1 MTPTE
6 AGVREL
12 CANTRENMHLHLD
25 LRVCKLASA
34 DIRVLTM
41 FLLPTFL
48 LPTFL
53 LVQLTTATTTSLLY
67 IFVKQQ
73 NSKCR
78 NLCYK
83 NH

>member
-41 FLLPTFL
+41 FLTTTTL
-48 LPTFL
+48 L
-53 LVQLTTATTTSLLY
+53 LTTTTY
-67 IFVKQQ
+67 
-73 NSKCR
+73 NSD
-78 NLCYK
+78 
-83 NH
+83 